1 MLVHKLIL
9 CLKFP
14 LSILSILVYLSLKDR
29 TIVDADLKK
38 IGLGSGVW
46 NLHKGLNENCPFRT
60 IFRFRV
66 HEESVFKYALIQWP
80 YKPLQDLELSS
91 KNGIGEGL
99 AIWHGYGAVIH
110 CNKIGKNCQF
120 FQNVTIGKGKYQGNG
135 TPIANIGN
143 GVSVYTGA
151 IIIGGVTI
159 GDNCNIGAGAVVTK
173 DVPPNCTVVGNPMRI
188 IQHEDKKC

>member
-1 MLVHKLIL
+1 MSIRKLIL

-14 LSILSILVYLSLKDR
+14 LSIPSILVYLSLKNR
-29 TIVDADLKK
+29 KTVDADLKA
-38 IGLGSGVW
+38 IGLGGGVW
-46 NLHKGLNENCPFRT
+46 NFHLGLNDNYPFRT
-60 IFRFRV
+60 IFRMRV
-66 HEESVFKYALIQWP
+66 HEESVLKYALI
-80 YKPLQDLELSS
+80 YLTCKPLQDLELSS

-120 FQNVTIGKGKYQGNG
+120 FQNVTVGKGKYQGNG
-135 TPIANIGN
+135 AQTATIGD

-188 IQHEDKKC
+188 IPHKTQKD